1 MTQKLEEVTHGDTMP
16 DLRTVGESFLEHYG
30 VKGMRWGVRKAPD
43 PERSASRWKARKD
56 REREAQAKSG
66 KGAKGKSKADDED
79 TPKQLKAKK
88 LSDQELR
95 DSIARMQLEKQYNDL
110 MLQTAPKRKRTKG
123 QAFVEESK
131 AIAASAARDA
141 AKDVG
146 TQLAKQYLREALGL
160 PQPKKKK

>member
-1 MTQKLEEVTHGDTMP
+1 MS
-16 DLRTVGESFLEHYG
+16 DLRTVGQNFLEHYG

-56 REREAQAKSG
+56 REREAQG
-66 KGAKGKSKADDED
+66 KLDKKVKTKTEDRKKPEDELSSR
-79 TPKQLKAKK
+79 QARAKK

-95 DSIARMQLEKQYNDL
+95 DAVARMQLEKQYNDL

>member
-1 MTQKLEEVTHGDTMP
+1 MS
-16 DLRTVGESFLEHYG
+16 DLRTVGQNFLEHYG

-56 REREAQAKSG
+56 REREAQG
-66 KGAKGKSKADDED
+66 KLDKKVKTKTEDRKKPEDELSSR
-79 TPKQLKAKK
+79 QARAKK

-95 DSIARMQLEKQYNDL
+95 DAVARMQLEKQYNDL

-160 PQPKKKK
+160 PQPKKK